1 MTTEK
6 FSTIKKQELW
16 KNNLNNPLLV
26 DLKKGLSFQQALE
39 NLSGFKKSF
48 RTLDTIDCSD
58 GRVLQGGKIGLAGSG
73 VMMSPEAKAEFIRV
87 YKRKIKAVTSH
98 DDCGAAKNVFA
109 DLDPNELPAGVKTA
123 DDYGRWQAHN
133 FALALEAEHNHLS
146 LVELAEEQHNEAGL
160 LIDGTGE
167 FDSTHLEGFPPHFVC
182 SAAGFG
188 LADAYVI
195 TEAEALAEIAFDHGF
210 GKLFTAENLFRLMIV
225 ADNRE
230 QTERLLKVIS
240 PLIFRYGD
248 RIKAELAVRP

>member
-6 FSTIKKQELW
+6 EFSTKLELW
-16 KNNLNNPLLV
+16 EKNLNNPLLIN
-26 DLKKGLSFQQALE
+26 LKKGLSFQQALE
-39 NLSGFKKSF
+39 KLPGFKKSF
-48 RTLDTIDCSD
+48 RPLDTIDCSD

-73 VMMSPEAKAEFIRV
+73 IMLSPEARAEFARV
-87 YKRKIKAVTSH
+87 YKGKIKVVTSH

-109 DLDPNELPAGVKTA
+109 NLDPNELPAGIKTA

-133 FALALEAEHNHLS
+133 FAVALEARHDHLS
-146 LVELAEEQHNEAGL
+146 LAEMAEKQHNEAGL
-160 LIDGTGE
+160 SIDGTGE

-188 LADAYVI
+188 LADAYII

-210 GKLFTAENLFRLMIV
+210 GELFKAENLFRLMII
-225 ADNRE
+225 ANNRE
-230 QTERLLKVIS
+230 QAEHLLKVAR
-240 PLIFRYGD
+240 PLIIRYGD